1 MANNRQ
7 GVRVARVEDLD
18 RRLTILNEELC
29 NEISAER
36 EYTAELHNLNELVEA
51 KERQIINKREY
62 IQSLERRTV
71 LGYALKVVEELP
83 NSSMVEKL
91 SRFQELLGLAGL
103 TAESV
108 HPVQLNCVL
117 MVSPNDAY
125 VLATQYY

>member
-1 MANNRQ
+1 M
-7 GVRVARVEDLD
+7 
-18 RRLTILNEELC
+18 C
-29 NEISAER
+29 NEISAKR

-51 KERQIINKREY
+51 KERQIINKRDY

-103 TAESV
+103 TEDSV
-108 HPVQLNCVL
+108 HPVQLNRVL
-117 MVSPNDAY
+117 TASPNDAY

>member
-1 MANNRQ
+1 MCI
-7 GVRVARVEDLD
+7 D
-18 RRLTILNEELC
+18 
-29 NEISAER
+29 ISAER

-83 NSSMVEKL
+83 NSSMVDIL

-108 HPVQLNCVL
+108 HPVQLNRVL
-117 MVSPNDAY
+117 TASPNDAY